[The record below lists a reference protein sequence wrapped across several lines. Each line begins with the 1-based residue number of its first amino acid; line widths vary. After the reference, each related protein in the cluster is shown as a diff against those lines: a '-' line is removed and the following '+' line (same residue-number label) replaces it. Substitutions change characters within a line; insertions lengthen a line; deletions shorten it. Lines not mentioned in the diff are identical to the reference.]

1 MLKIA
6 DLSATQT
13 VTLPLINSRMTLR
26 GALSLLVVLL
36 AAIPLVFVIY
46 SSLQLDSEGW
56 VGLWSSR
63 LPGLLWNTLSL
74 SVLVGVGSMVLGVS
88 AAWWITRREFP
99 GRRIAIW
106 LMVLPLTIPTYV
118 FAHIYTTL
126 FDDSGWIGQAWQW
139 LFGEAV
145 AIPDLFNVVG
155 VSFILT
161 LAGFSYVFLLVQDSL
176 SRSQQNLEE
185 AARIQGARPAQV
197 FWRINLPLMRPAIAA
212 GLALVV
218 LHVLSDFGAVSMMR
232 YQTFTL
238 SIYLQMTGR
247 FDYNAAA
254 GLSLVLVSLS
264 LTFLIL
270 ERFFRNRQR
279 YYGTAQAKRYTA
291 RRATRFEIVAIWFW
305 LGLIALFAF
314 VLPILWMLIWSWE
327 AWMQDLISDR
337 FWGYVGN
344 SLLVSVLAAS
354 LTVIVALP
362 VALYHARERSWLS
375 QAYLHVSSVGFVLPG
390 PVIALG
396 ILAFVL
402 SQVDILY
409 GSLAVLV
416 IAMLIRFL
424 PLAIQAQEAA
434 AQQLTP
440 SMEEAARSL
449 GAGTWENLRRIILP
463 MIRGGMISAWV
474 LVFIDTLKEL
484 PATLILRPF
493 NHDTLAVQAFRLA
506 SDERLTGAAVP
517 SLIIAGLGL
526 IPVILLCAQIA
537 DWRRASVVTT

>member
-6 DLSATQT
+6 DLSVTQT
-13 VTLPLINSRMTLR
+13 VTLPLFNSRMTLR

-56 VGLWSSR
+56 AGLWSSR

-74 SVLVGVGSMVLGVS
+74 SVLVGLGSMVLGVS

-99 GRRIAIW
+99 GRRLAIW

-118 FAHIYTTL
+118 FAHIYTTM

-139 LFGEAV
+139 LFGQAL

-197 FWRINLPLMRPAIAA
+197 FWRVNLPLMRPAIAA

-218 LHVLSDFGAVSMMR
+218 LHVLSDFGAVSMLR

-291 RRATRFEIVAIWFW
+291 RRATRMEIVAIWFW

-314 VLPILWMLIWSWE
+314 ILPILWMLIWSWE

-354 LTVIVALP
+354 LTVVVALP

-449 GAGTWENLRRIILP
+449 GASTWENLRRIILP

-484 PATLILRPF
+484 PATLILRPTGF
-493 NHDTLAVQAFRLA
+493 DTLPVRIWIEASEEMLELA
-506 SDERLTGAAVP
+506 APAALMLVIGT
-517 SLIIAGLGL
+517 L
-526 IPVILLCAQIA
+526 PVLWFLMRPVKQ
-537 DWRRASVVTT
+537 R